1 MKHLRMWRTG
11 MLAAVGLLAA
21 AWTASADPKDPP
33 KPEPKPVERP
43 AIFEVRLPADA
54 ALEINGYKSTST
66 GSFRR
71 FESPPLPIGKNY
83 TYSLKA
89 TWRDQVVEKEITVT
103 PDRVMAYDL
112 RPEFRAPSP
121 ALMPALGMEFPA
133 RVELKGGENKTFVVK
148 VSRRNL
154 NGEVELQFTGLPK
167 GVTIEPVKIPADK
180 DSATV
185 EVVCAGDCAPGRT
198 QITIHAHCGTVKSSG
213 TMMLSVAN
221 KVPIPPERPP
231 VE

>member
-1 MKHLRMWRTG
+1 MKHLRAWRTG
-11 MLAAVGLLAA
+11 MLAAAGLMVAVA
-21 AWTASADPKDPP
+21 TATADPKDPP
-33 KPEPKPVERP
+33 KPEPRPVERP
-43 AIFEVRLPADA
+43 ATFEIRLPADA
-54 ALEINGYKSTST
+54 VLEINGYKTTST

-83 TYSLKA
+83 TYLLKA

-103 PDRVMAYDL
+103 PDRVMAHDL
-112 RPEFRAPSP
+112 RPEFKVSSP
-121 ALMPALGMEFPA
+121 ALMPGLGMEFPA
-133 RVELKGGENKTFVVK
+133 RVDLKGGEKKSFVVK

-154 NGEVELQFTGLPK
+154 KGEVELQFTGLPK
-167 GVTIEPVKIPADK
+167 GVTIESVKVPEDK

-185 EVVCAGDCAPGRT
+185 EVVCDKDCMPGRT

-213 TMMLSVAN
+213 TMMLSIAN
-221 KVPIPPERPP
+221 KVPIPERPP